1 MMAQTESV
9 KRGRW
14 VPRKKNGERRRGWA
28 TCPVGDGSRSRP
40 GGGSWFLP
48 LRLAPLLQGRDE
60 LGDGLEQVGDEPVV
74 GELKDGGFGI
84 FVDGDD
90 GLGALHPGDVLDR
103 ARDADREVEGGSD
116 DLPGLPDLVVARGI
130 SGIDGGA
137 ARADGGAERVCQ
149 GLEHLEE
156 LLLHG
161 ASTGHHYLGFGE
173 LGAFAL

>member
-1 MMAQTESV
+1 
-9 KRGRW
+9 
-14 VPRKKNGERRRGWA
+14 
-28 TCPVGDGSRSRP
+28 
-40 GGGSWFLP
+40 
-48 LRLAPLLQGRDE
+48 
-60 LGDGLEQVGDEPVV
+60 
-74 GELKDGGFGI
+74 
-84 FVDGDD
+84 

-103 ARDADREVEGGSD
+103 ARDADRKVECGSD

-161 ASTGHHYLGFGE
+161 ASTGHHYFGFRQ
-173 LGAFAL
+173 LGAFALDRIEADDLDAFGGLARGDFGHRFYGRAATARLRGGELTLARRGHLNAG